1 MTAFANMQFAEI
13 TDFEREKINSGLL
26 KFCELDTMAMVMI
39 MIWEYFLNVI
49 NK

>member
-13 TDFEREKINSGLL
+13 TDFERERIVSGLL
-26 KFCELDTMAMVMI
+26 KYCELDTMAMVMI
-39 MIWEYFLNVI
+39 WEYFLSVI

>member
-1 MTAFANMQFAEI
+1 MTAFAKMQFAEI

-26 KFCELDTMAMVMI
+26 RYCKLDTMAMVMI
-39 MIWEYFLNVI
+39 WEYFLSVI